1 MKGGLR
7 PPSYLKNQM
16 IKHCTIYITL
26 ICAILFSA
34 EYDVGD
40 IVDMDD
46 QDQRF
51 TICNG
56 EFFNNDLKL
65 AHLNGNLNG
74 GHYFVSWFGISA
86 TW

>member
-1 MKGGLR
+1 ML
-7 PPSYLKNQM
+7 LKN
-16 IKHCTIYITL
+16 IL
-26 ICAILFSA
+26 IILSFSSTVLFAA

-40 IVDMDD
+40 TVDLDD

-56 EFFNNDLKL
+56 EHFNNDFGL
-65 AHLNGNLNG
+65 AHLNGDLNG
-74 GHYFVSWFGISA
+74 GHYFVSWFDISA

>member
-1 MKGGLR
+1 
-7 PPSYLKNQM
+7 M
-16 IKHCTIYITL
+16 IKNILFYL
-26 ICAILFSA
+26 ILLIMTLFSA

-40 IVDMDD
+40 TVDLDD

-65 AHLNGNLNG
+65 AHLNGELNG
-74 GHYFVSWFGISA
+74 GHYFVSWFDISA

>member
-1 MKGGLR
+1 MTKTFPFFISLLCGV
-7 PPSYLKNQM
+7 M
-16 IKHCTIYITL
+16 
-26 ICAILFSA
+26 FSA

-40 IVDMDD
+40 TVDLDD

-65 AHLNGNLNG
+65 AHLNGDLNG
-74 GHYFVSWFGISA
+74 GHYFVSWFDISA

>member
-1 MKGGLR
+1 
-7 PPSYLKNQM
+7 M
-16 IKHCTIYITL
+16 IKNILFYL
-26 ICAILFSA
+26 ILLTMTLFSA

-40 IVDMDD
+40 IVDQDD
-46 QDQRF
+46 QDERF

-65 AHLNGNLNG
+65 AHLNGDLNG
-74 GHYFVSWFGISA
+74 GHYFVSWFDISA

>member
-1 MKGGLR
+1 
-7 PPSYLKNQM
+7 M
-16 IKHCTIYITL
+16 ITRCIIYITL
-26 ICAILFSA
+26 FSATLFSA

-40 IVDMDD
+40 TVDLDD

-65 AHLNGNLNG
+65 SHLNGDLNG
-74 GHYFVSWFGISA
+74 GHYFVSWFDISA

>member
-1 MKGGLR
+1 MFRNIFITIGLIALVN
-7 PPSYLKNQM
+7 S
-16 IKHCTIYITL
+16 
-26 ICAILFSA
+26 S

-40 IVDMDD
+40 TVDLDD

-56 EFFNNDLKL
+56 NFYNNDFKL
-65 AHLNGNLNG
+65 SYLNGDLNG
-74 GHYFVSWFGISA
+74 GHYFVSWFDISA

>member
-1 MKGGLR
+1 MA
-7 PPSYLKNQM
+7 PFFFNNQM
-16 IKHCTIYITL
+16 IKHCIIYITL

-40 IVDMDD
+40 IIDMDD

-65 AHLNGNLNG
+65 AHLNGDLNG
-74 GHYFVSWFGISA
+74 GHYFVSWFDISA

>member
-1 MKGGLR
+1 MPLSFYRTK
-7 PPSYLKNQM
+7 M
-16 IKHCTIYITL
+16 IKYCIIYIT
-26 ICAILFSA
+26 IFSMVLFSA

-40 IVDMDD
+40 TVDLDD

-65 AHLNGNLNG
+65 AHLNGDLNG
-74 GHYFVSWFGISA
+74 GHYFVSWFDISA

>member
-1 MKGGLR
+1 M
-7 PPSYLKNQM
+7 
-16 IKHCTIYITL
+16 
-26 ICAILFSA
+26 
-34 EYDVGD
+34 GD

-65 AHLNGNLNG
+65 AHLNGDLNG
-74 GHYFVSWFGISA
+74 GHYFVSWFDISA

>member
-1 MKGGLR
+1 
-7 PPSYLKNQM
+7 M
-16 IKHCTIYITL
+16 IKHYTIYITL
-26 ICAILFSA
+26 ICAALFSA

-40 IVDMDD
+40 MVDMDD

-65 AHLNGNLNG
+65 AYLNGDLNG
-74 GHYFVSWFGISA
+74 GDYHVIFIDMSASW
-86 TW
+86 

>member
-1 MKGGLR
+1 MLV
-7 PPSYLKNQM
+7 KN
-16 IKHCTIYITL
+16 IL
-26 ICAILFSA
+26 IILSFSFSILSSA

-40 IVDMDD
+40 IVDQND
-46 QDQRF
+46 QDERF

-65 AHLNGNLNG
+65 SHLNGDLNG
-74 GHYFVSWFGISA
+74 GHYFVSWFDISA

>member
-1 MKGGLR
+1 MKGAEAPFLFTENMKK
-7 PPSYLKNQM
+7 YF
-16 IKHCTIYITL
+16 IIYITL
-26 ICAILFSA
+26 VSITLFSA

-40 IVDMDD
+40 IVDLDD

-65 AHLNGNLNG
+65 AHLNGDLNG
-74 GHYFVSWFGISA
+74 GHYFVSWFDISA

>member
-1 MKGGLR
+1 MIIKYFIL
-7 PPSYLKNQM
+7 YL
-16 IKHCTIYITL
+16 TI
-26 ICAILFSA
+26 AISTLFSA

-40 IVDMDD
+40 VVDLDD

-56 EFFNNDLKL
+56 EFFNTDLKL
-65 AHLNGNLNG
+65 SYLNGDLNG
-74 GHYFVSWFGISA
+74 GHYFVSWFDISA